1 MFSCMEFGA
10 VVMQLHGLYTSGL
23 ITREE
28 WMMERQRLS
37 FAFHDKE

>member
-10 VVMQLHGLYTSGL
+10 VVMQLHGLFTAGL

-28 WMMERQRLS
+28 WMTERKRLS
-37 FAFHDKE
+37 YSFHDE